1 MARYSRDTNSFSVS
15 INNADA
21 IGNADIAGNAD
32 SAGNADT
39 AGSVHV
45 GVAHR
50 LAKRNG
56 FNERHRFAVESL
68 CFPQKH
74 GASCHSQADGEIRG
88 SERGLKADR

>member
-21 IGNADIAGNAD
+21 IGNANSIGNADIAGN
-32 SAGNADT
+32 
-39 AGSVHV
+39 VHV

-56 FNERHRFAVESL
+56 FNERHRFAVECL

-74 GASCHSQADGEIRG
+74 GASCHSQAGGEIRG
-88 SERGLKADR
+88 SERRLKADR